1 MVTDLA
7 YGAEHKNLNWGSAFI
22 EITGSN
28 SPNVFICHVKISD
41 LVKLAE
47 QLSNKVL
54 DRSWIMDLDPGS
66 RLTYQQTVEET
77 AGILIQIIQSSVD
90 NTISSEFG
98 EIMVSMGASRAL
110 EAIFNHTSIPLAELW
125 KPKAKGNE
133 GFDFHTVCPNKL
145 INFGEAK
152 FSSSPSSNP
161 YGGNTGDS
169 TGAGGQ
175 ADGFIEKDKHHR
187 DRPLLA
193 EVGAEEAA
201 IDNLKEQNFGVVLA
215 FSMNAKTPLS
225 VFKSALI
232 KSLEY
237 QHLKK
242 AKNIY
247 IVGVTHESGKY

>member
-1 MVTDLA
+1 MPTDLA
-7 YGAEHKNLNWGSAFI
+7 YGPEHADPHWGSVFA
-22 EITGSN
+22 EVKGGN
-28 SPNVFICHVKISD
+28 SPNVSICHARISD
-41 LVKLAE
+41 LKKLAE

-54 DRSWIMDLDPGS
+54 DDSWIMDLDPGS

-77 AGILIQIIQSSVD
+77 AEILVQTIKSSAD
-90 NTISSEFG
+90 NGVSGDFG

-110 EAIFNHTSIPLAELW
+110 EAIFSHISLPLAELW

-133 GFDFHTVCPNKL
+133 GFDFHTICPKKL

-152 FSSSPSSNP
+152 FSSSSNP
-161 YGGNTGDS
+161 YGGTTGDS

-175 ADGFIEKDKHHR
+175 ADGFIGKDKHHR

-201 IDNLKEQNFGVVLA
+201 IENLKNKNFGVVLA

-225 VFKSALI
+225 VFKNALE
-232 KSLEY
+232 KSLSYE
-237 QHLKK
+237 HIKK
-242 AKNIY
+242 AQNIY
-247 IVGVTHESGKY
+247 IVGVSHDST